1 MSSHDRRAAARRRA
15 WGRGPMILRFESLE
29 GRILQAVARPDIVLT
44 SFNSESSSDWGQPIH
59 VSGDVTNQGR
69 GTAKA
74 PFKVGVYA
82 SSGKTI
88 GPGSVYLGYL
98 NVPAGL
104 APGQSYHFDQTFNMS
119 PSPVPGIGNT
129 QTVYLGVRVDND
141 KQVAESVEANND
153 NGKAAQVKIN
163 ASIPANLVATS
174 FNVTPNAVTWGDTLN
189 VTAQI
194 KNQSQGDAP
203 VTRARI
209 VLTPAGSAPGG
220 NGDVTVASVAV
231 PAIPAYQAANITQ
244 AVTLPAGPPGNVGAA
259 TQFTVSIVPD
269 ADFVTQPIGP
279 RVANQGNGLDSVP
292 LTISPAINADLEP
305 GPRPDLAAAGVQVPT
320 NDLVWGTSFDVTAT
334 VQNIG
339 QADANDVRVRFF
351 LTGITGAT
359 DRGLFLGD
367 AIVNN
372 IAPGSSQNVTK
383 TLKLPSRVPAGMTIS
398 NLIYGR
404 IVVVVDAENSVDENI
419 KSNNTTGSTPVV
431 LRLLSANGST
441 TVPVTPKA
449 TRIVKTTTGTTGTAK
464 VIKARKNQHKS
475 TGDKIVDNIKNIP
488 KATSDFF
495 KKLNIFG
502 GNR

>member
-1 MSSHDRRAAARRRA
+1 MSITDRRAAARRRA

-29 GRILQAVARPDIVLT
+29 GRILQAVAKPDIIL
-44 SFNSESSSDWGQPIH
+44 SGFASETNTDWGQPIH
-59 VSGDVTNQGR
+59 VSGDILNR
-69 GTAKA
+69 GNGAVNA
-74 PFKVGVYA
+74 PFKVGIYA
-82 SSGKTI
+82 SSGKSI

-98 NVPAGL
+98 NVPSGL

-119 PSPVPGIGNT
+119 PSPVPGVGSS

-141 KQVAESVEANND
+141 KQIVESNEANND
-153 NGKAAQVKIN
+153 NGKAAQLHIN
-163 ASIPANLVATS
+163 AAVPANLVATS
-174 FNVTPNAVTWGDTLN
+174 FNVTPNAVTWGDSLS

-194 KNQSQGDAP
+194 KNQSVGDAP
-203 VTRARI
+203 ATRARI
-209 VLTPAGSAPGG
+209 VLTPAGATPGG
-220 NGDVTVASVAV
+220 NADVTVASIAV
-231 PAIPAYQAANITQ
+231 PAIPSYQAANITQ
-244 AVTLPAGPPGNVGAA
+244 AITLPAAPPGNVGQAS
-259 TQFTVSIVPD
+259 QFTVSIVPD

-279 RVANQGNGLDSVP
+279 RIANQGNGLDSVP
-292 LTISPAINADLEP
+292 ITISPAINSDIESSP
-305 GPRPDLAAAGVQVPT
+305 KPDLAAAGVQVPT

-339 QADANDVRVRFF
+339 QGDANDVRVRFF

-367 AIVNN
+367 AIVSA

-383 TLKLPSRVPAGMTIS
+383 TLKLPSRVPAGMTIA
-398 NLIYGR
+398 NVIYGR
-404 IVVVVDAENSVDENI
+404 IVVVVDAENMVDENI

-431 LRLLSANGST
+431 LRLLSSDGSS

-449 TRIVKTTTGTTGTAK
+449 TKVVKTTTGTTGTAK
-464 VIKARKNQHKS
+464 VIKARKKQQKS
-475 TGDKIVDNIKNIP
+475 TGDKIVDNLKSIP

-502 GNR
+502 ANR